1 MAYFTSNG
9 QHKSTIPRNLPNFIF
24 VFGIIGRDIKGL
36 ISGAIIL
43 FLLEFEKCYKIA
55 IIPTNQQVGGTFTEA
70 LGRNHQ
76 HILRDD

>member
-1 MAYFTSNG
+1 MANKNQRLQETYQVS
-9 QHKSTIPRNLPNFIF
+9 SLIL
-24 VFGIIGRDIKGL
+24 GIIGRDIKDL
-36 ISGAIIL
+36 ISEAIIL

-55 IIPTNQQVGGTFTEA
+55 IIPTNQQVGGTFTRA

>member
-9 QHKSTIPRNLPNFIF
+9 QQKSTTPRNLPSFIF
-24 VFGIIGRDIKGL
+24 VFGIIGRDVKGL
-36 ISGAIIL
+36 ISEAIIL

-55 IIPTNQQVGGTFTEA
+55 IILTNQHVGGTFTRA